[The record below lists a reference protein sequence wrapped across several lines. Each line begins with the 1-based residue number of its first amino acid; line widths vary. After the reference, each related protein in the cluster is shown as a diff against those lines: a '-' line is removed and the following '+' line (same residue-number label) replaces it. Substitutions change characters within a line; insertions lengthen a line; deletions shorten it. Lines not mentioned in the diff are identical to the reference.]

1 MYSNIGV
8 LTSFLFEYFILVG
21 RGGEGYNLSSCSQIM
36 SGVVDVGNDNLS
48 IGSCLVQKPGN
59 RSSNLYGGDVDHE
72 RLHRGFVMTDSRR
85 LAGETRRLS

>member
-1 MYSNIGV
+1 
-8 LTSFLFEYFILVG
+8 
-21 RGGEGYNLSSCSQIM
+21 
-36 SGVVDVGNDNLS
+36 LS